1 MPRRIFQDRVI
12 AAAGPLPGQLTTENL
27 RRWIEARRGR
37 FVEEVDSTV
46 THLLCTSEQFE
57 KRVPRVKQGLALG
70 KSCHVVHHDW
80 FEFSIAALREKRLPE
95 GEFLMRKRE
104 NKLKAKIRDRAR
116 HERGMREGERFV
128 NTNFFH
134 IYTDREMFSYRII
147 LTRPNEDNNDEQR
160 YELCLWESN
169 AKPHLYQFTAK
180 FLKRKGDSQ
189 PSYHRPSPCSA
200 KWRGEMN
207 LFMAFFR
214 LKTGIDWQDRV
225 LGEKTMPPS
234 FFSYSPPVSL
244 EPDEAVVVVGVAYAF
259 QTGGKPVGRRLRF
272 DYDYCREI
280 NAEIRGLPLPDV
292 SSAVETCDKLFGDDD
307 FDSLFD
313 EEDDDSLCGEGGDG
327 HDGELEAEAL
337 DAKA

>member
-1 MPRRIFQDRVI
+1 MPRRIFQDCVI

-27 RRWIEARRGR
+27 RRWIEARRGS
-37 FVEEVDSTV
+37 FSEEVDSTV
-46 THLLCTSEQFE
+46 THLLCTSEQFD
-57 KRVPRVKQGLALG
+57 KRVPRVKEGLALG

-95 GEFLMRKRE
+95 GEFLMRNRA
-104 NKLKAKIRDRAR
+104 NKLKAKIRDRER

-134 IYTDREMFSYRII
+134 IYTDRELFSYRIL
-147 LTRPNEDNNDEQR
+147 LTRPNEDDDDEQR

-180 FLKRKGDSQ
+180 FLKRKGDSK
-189 PSYHRPSPCSA
+189 PSYYRPTPCSA

-234 FFSYSPPVSL
+234 FFIYSPP
-244 EPDEAVVVVGVAYAF
+244 
-259 QTGGKPVGRRLRF
+259 TGGKPVGRRLRF

-280 NAEIRGLPLPDV
+280 NAEIRGLPLPHV
-292 SSAVETCDKLFGDDD
+292 SSTVETCDCDGLFGHDD

-313 EEDDDSLCGEGGDG
+313 ETDGDSLFGEDGDG
-327 HDGELEAEAL
+327 HGGKMEAEIL